1 MEASMSITSR
11 HLAMSLI
18 LTGVSGLVGCPSDA
32 PPPIVPE
39 KPPVTTP
46 ESAERAR
53 LALVAWFECEECE
66 EGQLKAVLEEGD
78 VIVPSLV
85 AALEGGASPASH
97 ELLRQALLVR
107 YEEMAAYAQGQGE
120 KVSFTRKE
128 FINHQLGNLD
138 ALYRVRA
145 ATALG
150 HVDHP
155 SARTALQAA
164 SKSVE
169 RNDVRAV
176 IDGALKQQR
185 R

>member
-1 MEASMSITSR
+1 MSTMSR

-18 LTGVSGLVGCPSDA
+18 LTGAAGLIGCPSDA
-32 PPPIVPE
+32 PPPIVPK
-39 KPPVTTP
+39 KPPATTP
-46 ESAERAR
+46 EVAERAR
-53 LALVAWFECEECE
+53 LVLVAWFECEECE
-66 EGQLKAVLEEGD
+66 EGQLKAVLEQGD
-78 VIVPSLV
+78 TVVPSLV
-85 AALEGGASPASH
+85 AVLEGGASPASR

-107 YEEMAAYAQGQGE
+107 YEEMAAYAQGEGE

-128 FINHQLGNLD
+128 LINHQLGNLD

-150 HVDHP
+150 QVDHP

-169 RNDVRAV
+169 RDDVRAV
-176 IDGALKQQR
+176 IDGALKQKR
-185 R
+185 